1 LETIGVDKCYPL
13 KVTNSKLV
21 PSRTR
26 KVRPSSGRPPSQKT
40 LEGLKRVNAFLEYAP
55 DATYLQISFV
65 TGTKLDLLKKWFLRG
80 HISRPAAPTA
90 GMGLSPSPTA
100 QPAATPPPIQE
111 EKKRVEVDLRPRDDE
126 WDIGPVPTIESIRRQ
141 IKRNMQVMHLDA
153 GSVSSFATA
162 LARLE
167 SIKSQEKEAKVD
179 DDRMTTVIYMPE
191 EDKAPPADEPKE
203 EAQDDG

>member
-1 LETIGVDKCYPL
+1 
-13 KVTNSKLV
+13 
-21 PSRTR
+21 
-26 KVRPSSGRPPSQKT
+26 
-40 LEGLKRVNAFLEYAP
+40 
-55 DATYLQISFV
+55 
-65 TGTKLDLLKKWFLRG
+65 
-80 HISRPAAPTA
+80 
-90 GMGLSPSPTA
+90 M
-100 QPAATPPPIQE
+100 
-111 EKKRVEVDLRPRDDE
+111 RPRDDE

-141 IKRNMQVMHLDA
+141 IKRNMQEMHRDA